1 MENKTY
7 IRWGIMGLGRIAEEF
22 ATNMNKIHPIYAV
35 ASRTGERTKEFMKK
49 FDVVKAYKGYEELL
63 NDDSIEVIYVATVNS
78 AHYENIKAC
87 LLHGKNVFCE
97 KAIVATSSEFKE
109 LEALAKQRGLVLFE
123 AMTIFHMPLM
133 KKIKKLVN
141 DGKLGKIKMIKADFG
156 SLQEDDPTNRFF
168 SKGLGGGAMLDI
180 GTYAL
185 SLVRYFMDGEI
196 EEMNCITSPYST
208 GVDEMWSIAMKSS
221 EDVLASVS
229 LAFRAK
235 LPKVAVISG
244 DKAYVFISN
253 YPRADTA
260 ILYYPD
266 GTSEKIVEGVSTD
279 AMLYEIKDVEKCL
292 ITGNKASGHLEYT
305 RDVVEWMDRLLSE
318 NGYI

>member
-1 MENKTY
+1 MEDKAY
-7 IRWGIMGLGRIAEEF
+7 VRWGIMGLGRIAEEF
-22 ATNMNKIHPIYAV
+22 AVNMNKIHPIYAV
-35 ASRTGERTKEFMKK
+35 ASRSGERTKEFKK
-49 FDVVKAYKGYEELL
+49 KYHVVKAYKGYEELL
-63 NDDSIEVIYVATVNS
+63 NDDSIEVIYIATVNS
-78 AHYENIKAC
+78 AHYQNIKDC

-97 KAIVATSSEFKE
+97 KAMVAQASELKE
-109 LEALAKQRGLVLFE
+109 LEALAEEKGLFLFE
-123 AMTIFHMPLM
+123 AMTIFHMPVM

-141 DGKLGKIKMIKADFG
+141 DGKLGKIKMVKADFG

-185 SLVRYFMDGEI
+185 SLVRYFMEGEI
-196 EEMNCITSPYST
+196 EEMNCVTSPYST

-221 EDVLASVS
+221 EEVLASIS
-229 LAFRAK
+229 LTIRAK

-266 GTSEKIVEGVSTD
+266 GTTERITEGVSTD
-279 AMLYEIKDVEKCL
+279 ALLYEIKDVEKCL
-292 ITGNKASGHLEYT
+292 ITGNKTNGHLDYS

>member
-1 MENKTY
+1 MENKAY

-22 ATNMNKIHPIYAV
+22 AANMNKIHPIYAV
-35 ASRTGERTKEFMKK
+35 ASRSGERTKEFKKK

-63 NDDSIEVIYVATVNS
+63 SDGSIDVIYIATVNS
-78 AHYENIKAC
+78 AHYQNIKDC

-97 KAIVATSSEFKE
+97 KTIVATSSELKE
-109 LEALAKQRGLVLFE
+109 LEELAEGKGLFLFE
-123 AMTIFHMPLM
+123 AMTIFHMPVM
-133 KKIKKLVN
+133 KKIKKFVN

-185 SLVRYFMDGEI
+185 SLVRYFMEGEI
-196 EEMNCITSPYST
+196 EEMNCVTSPYST
-208 GVDEMWSIAMKSS
+208 GVDEMWSIAMKSK
-221 EDVLASVS
+221 EEVLASVS
-229 LAFRAK
+229 LTIRAK

-244 DKAYVFISN
+244 DKAYVFINS

-260 ILYYPD
+260 MIYYPD
-266 GTSEKIVEGVSTD
+266 GTTEKIVEGASAD
-279 AMLYEIKDVEKCL
+279 AFLYEIKDVEKCL
-292 ITGNKASGHLEYT
+292 ITGNKASGHFDFT
-305 RDVVEWMDRLLSE
+305 RDVVDWMDRLLSE
-318 NGYI
+318 NGYV

>member
-1 MENKTY
+1 MENKDY
-7 IRWGIMGLGRIAEEF
+7 IRWGIMGLGKIAEEF
-22 ATNMNKIHPIYAV
+22 AVNMSKIHPIYAV
-35 ASRTGERTKEFMKK
+35 ASRSGERTKEFKKK
-49 FDVVKAYKGYEELL
+49 FNVVKAYKGYEELL
-63 NDDSIEVIYVATVNS
+63 NDDAIEVIYIATVNS
-78 AHYENIKAC
+78 AHYRNIKDC

-97 KAIVATSSEFKE
+97 KAIVSTSGELKE
-109 LEALAKQRGLVLFE
+109 LEALAEKKGLFIFE

-141 DGKLGKIKMIKADFG
+141 NGKLGKIKMIKADFG
-156 SLQEDDPTNRFF
+156 SLQEDDPTSRFF

-196 EEMNCITSPYST
+196 EEMNCVTSPYST
-208 GVDEMWSIAMKSS
+208 GVDEMWSIAMKSK
-221 EDVLASVS
+221 EEVLASVS
-229 LAFRAK
+229 LTIRAK

-244 DKAYVFISN
+244 DKAYVFISS

-260 ILYYPD
+260 IIYYPD
-266 GTSEKIVEGVSTD
+266 GTIEKIVEGVSTD

-292 ITGNKASGHLEYT
+292 ITGNNTNGHFEFT

-318 NGYI
+318 NGYV